1 MPKDRP
7 DIDLDRMAEEFR
19 PKVGFKVR
27 RSLGVNNPDWED
39 LANEILAQ
47 AVDKIRSGEFRGDSA
62 VGTFIYTITVRR
74 IADYIRHKSRVL
86 RHIPEPGA
94 PADPV
99 DEAERDQQ
107 LARLADAVASLPA
120 KYKAVLELYYFREL
134 SREETAGR
142 LGISPAKVSER
153 TNYAQKR
160 LRRML
165 GGEFSIFSPPER
177 LK

>member
-1 MPKDRP
+1 MPQNRAV
-7 DIDLDRMAEEFR
+7 IDLDQMAEEFR

-39 LANEILAQ
+39 LVNEILAQ
-47 AVDKIRSGEFRGDSA
+47 AVGKIRSGEFRGDSA
-62 VGTFIYTITVRR
+62 IGTFIYTITVRR
-74 IADYIRHKSRVL
+74 IADYIRQKTRIL
-86 RHIPEPGA
+86 RHIPEPGI
-94 PADPV
+94 PADPAV
-99 DEAERDQQ
+99 ETEYQQQ
-107 LARLADAVASLPA
+107 LARLADAVAALPA

-153 TNYAQKR
+153 TNYAQKL

-165 GGEFSIFSPPER
+165 GNGFSIFSPAER

>member
-1 MPKDRP
+1 MPQNRA
-7 DIDLDRMAEEFR
+7 DIDLDQMAEEFR

-27 RSLGVNNPDWED
+27 RSLGMNNSDWED
-39 LANEILAQ
+39 LVNEILAQ

-74 IADYIRHKSRVL
+74 IADYIRQKTRVL

-94 PADPV
+94 PADPAV
-99 DEAERDQQ
+99 ETEYQQQ

-120 KYKAVLELYYFREL
+120 KYKSVLELYYFREL

-142 LGISPAKVSER
+142 LGITPAKVSER
-153 TNYAQKR
+153 THYAQKL

-165 GGEFSIFSPPER
+165 GNDFSIFNPAER